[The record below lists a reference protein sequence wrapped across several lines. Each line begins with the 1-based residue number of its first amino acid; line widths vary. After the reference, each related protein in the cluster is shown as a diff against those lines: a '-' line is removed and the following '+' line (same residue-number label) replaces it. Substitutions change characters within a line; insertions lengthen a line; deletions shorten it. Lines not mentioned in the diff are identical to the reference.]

1 MRMNIF
7 LSLFGLAVFVWPSLG
22 VENNQKQHHELPT
35 VIGIDLGTTYS
46 CVGVFLKGRAEIITN
61 DWGNRLTPSLVSF
74 AADGERL
81 IGEAAR
87 NQLTNNPENT
97 VYDVKRLIGREWF
110 EPNMQKDIK
119 LYPFKVVK
127 KNSRPHIRVS
137 TAQGVRDYA
146 PEEISAMVLAKMKQT
161 AEDFLGRKITDA
173 VVTVPARFND
183 AQRQATKNAAKI
195 AGLNVLRFIN
205 EPTAA
210 AMAYGF
216 DRKGSAKRV
225 LVFDLGGGTL
235 DVSLVSIDNGVLEVV
250 ATNGDTHLG
259 GQDFDQRVV
268 DHFVQRYEQEGKDI
282 RQDSGAMQ
290 KLRLQVEK
298 AKRILSS
305 SLQARIHIE
314 SFFEGQHLDHTLTRA
329 KFEELNQELFRSTL
343 QPVQTVLEDA
353 QLQKTDVDEIVLTG
367 GSTRIPKI
375 QQLVEDYFDGKQL
388 SRSINAD
395 EAVACGA
402 AIHAGT
408 LSGDQATN
416 STVLLDVIPLTLG
429 VATVG
434 GFMSQL
440 IPRNTVIPTKKTRSF
455 FTANDNQSSVTIQV
469 YEGERPLTKDNHLL
483 GTFKLTGIPEE
494 PYRSFPIQV
503 TFAVDVHGILEV
515 SAKGVGAD
523 VHSQIVVTSDQYRLT
538 PDQIDRMIHDAE
550 IFAEKDKRFMEN
562 LMARHKLESYAYS
575 LLKEHGDTQPELKK
589 AIDKALWWL
598 EHNPDASPEK
608 CMKQQKYIEAIM
620 RHQTAALQDEL

>member
-1 MRMNIF
+1 MHIF

-22 VENNQKQHHELPT
+22 VENNQRQHHALPT

-46 CVGVFLKGRAEIITN
+46 CVGVFLKGRAEIIAN
-61 DWGNRLTPSLVSF
+61 DWGSRLTPSLVSF

-87 NQLTNNPENT
+87 NQLTKNPENT
-97 VYDVKRLIGREWF
+97 IYGVKRLIGREWF

-119 LYPFKVVK
+119 LYPFKVIK
-127 KNSRPHIRVS
+127 KNSRPYIRVS
-137 TAQGVRDYA
+137 TALGIRDYA

-259 GQDFDQRVV
+259 GQDFDQRVI
-268 DHFVQRYEQEGKDI
+268 DHFVQRYEQKGKDI
-282 RQDSGAMQ
+282 RQNSSAMQ

-298 AKRILSS
+298 AKRILSG

-314 SFFEGQHLDHTLTRA
+314 SFFEGQHFDHTLTRA
-329 KFEELNQELFRSTL
+329 KFEELNLELFRSTL

-353 QLQKTDVDEIVLTG
+353 QLQKTDVDEIVLIG

-440 IPRNTVIPTKKTRSF
+440 IPRNTVIPTNKTRSF
-455 FTANDNQSSVTIQV
+455 FTANDNQSFVTIQV

-515 SAKGVGAD
+515 SAKGVSAD
-523 VHSQIVVTSDQYRLT
+523 TNGQIVVTSDQYRLT

-562 LMARHKLESYAYS
+562 LMTRHKLESFAYN
-575 LLKEHGDTQPELKK
+575 LLKEHGDTQPELKR
-589 AIDKALWWL
+589 AIDKVLWWL

-608 CMKQQKYIEAIM
+608 CIKQQKYIEAIM
-620 RHQTAALQDEL
+620 RHQTAAVQDEL